1 MMITTKNSQIFE
13 LSAPY
18 ANEYQGHWHRA
29 LYVCSAG
36 MLRSATAAYV
46 GHQLGQN
53 TRACGSENYALIPL
67 SLNLINW
74 AETIYFVNE
83 FNYLGALDT
92 FVGMPEVEM
101 MILAK
106 SVVWD
111 IEDVYNYRDPKL
123 VQIITDLLS

>member
-36 MLRSATAAYV
+36 LLRSTTGAYV
-46 GHQLGQN
+46 GSQMGQN
-53 TRACGSENYALIPL
+53 TRACGSESYALIPI
-67 SLNLINW
+67 SANLIAW
-74 AETIYFVNE
+74 AETIYFVNDY
-83 FNYLGALDT
+83 NYLSALDT
-92 FVGMPEVEM
+92 FVGMPEVER